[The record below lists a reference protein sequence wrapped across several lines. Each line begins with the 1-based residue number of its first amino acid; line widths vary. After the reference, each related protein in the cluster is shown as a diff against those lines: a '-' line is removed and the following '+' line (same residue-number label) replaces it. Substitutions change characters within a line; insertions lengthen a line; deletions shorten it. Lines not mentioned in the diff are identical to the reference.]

1 MASFFGGILNL
12 TLGVVILSGVYIST
26 VKATNTTG
34 WTTSEIFD
42 AQQNAKTLNRSLG
55 SSDSGGYRWSGLR
68 SDVGIRARLIT
79 APC

>member
-34 WTTSEIFD
+34 WTTSEV
-42 AQQNAKTLNRSLG
+42 ALWGLLTLAGIAGLVYGVMSVFGLG
-55 SSDSGGYRWSGLR
+55 
-68 SDVGIRARLIT
+68 
-79 APC
+79 